1 MSTFSYSVEPYR
13 CYFVKD
19 LQDKVW
25 RIIFTSFEGSST
37 GNIEFNAQEMTSST
51 SISQLQSDIS
61 TFEIYPNPITDNNLT
76 VVFDNSSKNTELNI
90 FDITGKNVYQE
101 LFEGIGFQAKSINLP
116 NLNNGVY
123 IVSFSSKGSIF
134 QKKLV
139 VR

>member
-1 MSTFSYSVEPYR
+1 
-13 CYFVKD
+13 
-19 LQDKVW
+19 
-25 RIIFTSFEGSST
+25 
-37 GNIEFNAQEMTSST
+37 MTSST
-51 SISQLQSDIS
+51 SISNLNNDIS
-61 TFEIYPNPITDNNLT
+61 SFSIYPNPINGNNLT
-76 VVFDNSSKNTELNI
+76 IVFDNSSKNTELNI

>member
-13 CYFVKD
+13 CYFLKD
-19 LQDKVW
+19 LNDKVW
-25 RIIFTSFEGSST
+25 RIVFNSFEGSST
-37 GNIEFNAQEMTSST
+37 GIIEFNTEEMTSST
-51 SISQLQSDIS
+51 SISNLNNDIS
-61 TFEIYPNPITDNNLT
+61 SFSIYPNPTAGNNLT
-76 VVFDNSSKNTELNI
+76 VVFENSSKTTELNI

-123 IVSFSSKGSIF
+123 IVSLSSKGSIF